1 MQQLIK
7 YLLSFLII
15 LYSNILASQIPNLEN
30 RDKAK
35 IKKGISDTFIRSMS
49 KWDIPFNDL
58 LENRSGA
65 ACINW
70 KLLTKDFIENGI
82 FDALGY
88 SQNIPNKKAS
98 QIAAISGCKK
108 MKVYYKLGNTCSC
121 EVILTNND
129 NIINLPIK
137 KFNKE
142 KEFKDAVNLYKEKN
156 YKSSYKKFLLLSERG
171 DSKSQ
176 YNLAVIIYKGEGFT
190 QNFKKA
196 YYWAL
201 MSKLG
206 GQIESE
212 KLVKN
217 SRKRLKKEE
226 ITETSE
232 LVKEDLEKLAN
243 EGKIF
248 ALVPLAKWYLTVP
261 KKPDYNNSYK
271 WLSVASA
278 FDIPNTQ
285 KARERIFRKV
295 NKEDLTEIQEDSNN
309 VYTSIASVI
318 KADKNGELK

>member
-1 MQQLIK
+1 MQLLIK
-7 YLLSFLII
+7 SLLSFLII
-15 LYSNILASQIPNLEN
+15 SYSNILVSQIPNLEN

-35 IKKGISDTFIRSMS
+35 IKKDISETFIRSMN
-49 KWDIPFNDL
+49 KWDIPFSDL

-70 KLLTKDFIENGI
+70 KLLTTDFIENGI

-108 MKVYYKLGNTCSC
+108 MKIYYKLGDTCSC
-121 EVILTNND
+121 EVILTNNE
-129 NIINLPIK
+129 NIVNLPIK
-137 KFNKE
+137 KFNKD
-142 KEFKDAVNLYKEKN
+142 KEFQNAVNLYKEKN
-156 YKSSYKKFLLLSERG
+156 YQHSYNKFLLLSEKG

-206 GQIESE
+206 GQKESE

-217 SRKRLKKEE
+217 SRKRLKKDEV
-226 ITETSE
+226 IETNE

-248 ALVPLAKWYLTVP
+248 ALVPLAKWYLTIP
-261 KKPDYNNSYK
+261 EKTDYNNSYK

-278 FDIPNTQ
+278 FDIPNTS
-285 KARERIFRKV
+285 KARERIFKKV
-295 NKEDLTEIQEDSNN
+295 NKEDLTEIQEDSNKI
-309 VYTSIASVI
+309 YTSIASI
-318 KADKNGELK
+318 INASKNGRLK

>member
-1 MQQLIK
+1 MQLIIK
-7 YLLSFLII
+7 SLLFFLITI
-15 LYSNILASQIPNLEN
+15 YSNILVSQIPNLEN

-35 IKKGISDTFIRSMS
+35 IKKGISESFIRSMS

-108 MKVYYKLGNTCSC
+108 MKVYYKLGDTCSC

-137 KFNKE
+137 KFDKE
-142 KEFKDAVNLYKEKN
+142 KEFQNAVNLYKEKN
-156 YKSSYKKFLLLSERG
+156 FQDSYNKFLLLSEKG

-206 GQIESE
+206 GQKKSA
-212 KLVKN
+212 KLIKN
-217 SRKRLKKEE
+217 SRKRLKKVEV
-226 ITETSE
+226 IETSE

-243 EGKIF
+243 EGKLF
-248 ALVPLAKWYLTVP
+248 ALVPLAKWYLTIP
-261 KKPDYNNSYK
+261 KKPDFNNSYK

-278 FDIPNTQ
+278 FDIPNTK

-318 KADKNGELK
+318 KANKNGELK